1 MISQTYFH
9 QWPPWTMFCYKLIR
23 MLSLIPQF
31 FIFFSVPDIL
41 VTTGFTEAFRGT
53 TRSELIGKGST
64 IWTNNKDFPIEVK
77 GAFGSNLA
85 NNPVICGGIYAPKPY
100 WWYSS
105 DQCYSYDYEMVN
117 MIPYLLH

>member
-1 MISQTYFH
+1 
-9 QWPPWTMFCYKLIR
+9 MFCSKLIR

-31 FIFFSVPDIL
+31 FLLSSVPDIL

-53 TRSELIGKGST
+53 TRSELIGKGFT
-64 IWTNNKDFPIEVK
+64 IGKNYGDYPIEVK
-77 GAFGSNLA
+77 AAFGSNLE

-117 MIPYLLH
+117 MISYLLH